1 MEASCVVL
9 RQIPCVS
16 GSGVDSHS
24 RSSFSSSS
32 SSSLKFGTLSFSGKV
47 KLHSDGFRDKGH
59 MMYYNGSSRCGEKK
73 EIKRKLKLLKG
84 LSKDLSMFSNLGF
97 AEDPQIQ
104 SSLVREDQGKI
115 VKEATEELLNRLEQL
130 KAEEKELKR
139 KRKEEKAK
147 LKEERKKT
155 MAVCEESSS
164 SSSSSESSDG
174 ECGEVIDMSRLRNE
188 ESIAQP
194 VLDES
199 IPVIEAATT
208 SILPIL
214 LPQEESVTKENG
226 FEDGNHRNHEGQC
239 WTAGPSAS
247 SCSNGSGV
255 SYDEGSRSVRGA
267 SVKRIEVC
275 LGKKCSKSG
284 GAALLEEFER
294 VVGVEGAVVGCKCL
308 GKCRDGP
315 NVRVLNSI
323 DGIQNEETDVS
334 VRSMAN
340 NPLCLGVGLEDVQVI
355 VANLFGK
362 DGEAL
367 ELSPAS

>member
-1 MEASCVVL
+1 MEASGIVL

-16 GSGVDSHS
+16 GAGVDGHG
-24 RSSFSSSS
+24 RSFY

-47 KLHSDGFRDKGH
+47 KLQSDGFRDKGH
-59 MMYYNGSSRCGEKK
+59 MMYYNRSWRCGEKR
-73 EIKRKLKLLKG
+73 EIKKKLKLLKG

-97 AEDPQIQ
+97 VEDPQIQ
-104 SSLVREDQGKI
+104 SSLVRGDQGKI
-115 VKEATEELLNRLEQL
+115 VKEATEVLLNQLEQL

-155 MAVCEESSS
+155 MVVCESSS

-174 ECGEVIDMSRLRNE
+174 ECGEVIDMGRLRNE

-194 VLDES
+194 AQPVLVES
-199 IPVIEAATT
+199 IPVIEAAPTA
-208 SILPIL
+208 ILPIL
-214 LPQEESVTKENG
+214 LTQEESVTKENV
-226 FEDGNHRNHEGQC
+226 FEDGSHRNHEGQC
-239 WTAGPSAS
+239 CTAGPSAT

-255 SYDEGSRSVRGA
+255 SYDEGSRSVRGT
-267 SVKRIEVC
+267 SMKRIEVC
-275 LGKKCSKSG
+275 MGKKCSKSG
-284 GAALLEEFER
+284 GPALLEEFER

-315 NVRVLNSI
+315 NIRVLNSI

-367 ELSPAS
+367 GLSPAS

>member
-1 MEASCVVL
+1 MEASRVVL
-9 RQIPCVS
+9 RQILCVS
-16 GSGVDSHS
+16 GSVVDSHS

-32 SSSLKFGTLSFSGKV
+32 SSSLKFETLSFSGKV
-47 KLHSDGFRDKGH
+47 KLRSDGFRDKGH

-104 SSLVREDQGKI
+104 SSLVREDKGKI
-115 VKEATEELLNRLEQL
+115 VKEATEVLLNQLEQL

-139 KRKEEKAK
+139 KRKEERAK

-155 MAVCEESSS
+155 MVVCESSS

-174 ECGEVIDMSRLRNE
+174 ECSEVIDMSQLRNE

-214 LPQEESVTKENG
+214 LPQEESVTKESG
-226 FEDGNHRNHEGQC
+226 FEDGSHRNYEGQC

-267 SVKRIEVC
+267 SMKRIEVC
-275 LGKKCSKSG
+275 MGKKCSKSG
-284 GAALLEEFER
+284 GAALLQEFER

-323 DGIQNEETDVS
+323 DGIENEETDVS